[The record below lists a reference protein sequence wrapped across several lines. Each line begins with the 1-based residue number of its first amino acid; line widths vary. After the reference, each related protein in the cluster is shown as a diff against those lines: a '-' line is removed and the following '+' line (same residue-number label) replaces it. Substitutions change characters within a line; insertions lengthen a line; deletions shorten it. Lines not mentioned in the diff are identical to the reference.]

1 MNPCQVNLVS
11 VWLVI
16 QLCLLS
22 LSANGQHTPFK
33 GANVILITTDLAD
46 KESYI
51 AIAQVL
57 SEQSISYTAG
67 NNVLLIQSI
76 DQSFNGKKDLV
87 FDGQLSV
94 SAGLVT
100 LTGVVRNKSE
110 NPHNQE
116 IANTVPIAYTKAK
129 SSLQQ
134 VGFTYMN
141 DLAQKLQRV
150 LHGVI
155 TYKLQ
160 TMTKYQ

>member
-1 MNPCQVNLVS
+1 MNLYPINSVS
-11 VWLVI
+11 IWLLI

-22 LSANGQHTPFK
+22 LSSKGQHMPFK

-57 SEQSISYTAG
+57 SEESISYAAS
-67 NNVLLIQSI
+67 NNMLLIQST
-76 DQSFNGKKDLV
+76 DQSFNGKKDIV

-100 LTGVVRNKSE
+100 LTGMMRNKNESAQ
-110 NPHNQE
+110 NQP
-116 IANTVPIAYTKAK
+116 IATTVPIAYNKAK

-134 VGFTYMN
+134 IGFTYMN

-155 TYKLQ
+155 SYKLQ
-160 TMTKYQ
+160 AVAKYQ

>member
-1 MNPCQVNLVS
+1 MNPYKVVS
-11 VWLVI
+11 LWLIV
-16 QLCLLS
+16 QLCLLPLAS
-22 LSANGQHTPFK
+22 NGQLTPFK

-57 SEQSISYTAG
+57 SEESISYEAS
-67 NNVLLIQSI
+67 NNILLIQSTN
-76 DQSFNGKKDLV
+76 QSFNGKKDIV

-100 LTGVVRNKSE
+100 LTGIMRNKNESAQ
-110 NPHNQE
+110 NQL
-116 IANTVPIAYTKAK
+116 IATAVPIAYNKAK

-134 VGFTYMN
+134 IGFTYMN
-141 DLAQKLQRV
+141 DLALKLQRV

-155 TYKLQ
+155 SYKLQ
-160 TMTKYQ
+160 AVAKYQ